1 MLLNYSGR
9 KKELSENQCKIK
21 IFNDIQK
28 LHLMGERKNENNKS
42 GYKLSKTLKHP
53 IRKIKIDYLFK

>member
-1 MLLNYSGR
+1 MLLNYSWR

-28 LHLMGERKNENNKS
+28 LHLMGKNENNKS
-42 GYKLSKTLKHP
+42 GYKLSKILKNP